1 MTITTHTFHTVA
13 RPEGVSSRYAL
24 LVVDGDG
31 RPHLPLTQFYHDT
44 QQALSDGTSRTYL
57 HTLLPYFTYLST
69 DSWRHERDDRWDSE
83 PAEVRESVRDYL
95 IHQLGCKVRR
105 HQTYEL
111 VTLTAHSPSTVRVFL
126 FALKHFYTVGCRT
139 GWYSYEHPLL
149 DSVACLM
156 QDLEREEQG
165 LFGQLHRMPQQ
176 SGIEPPTRRHA
187 SDNYF
192 RLVQETW
199 VPQPIDDPTLHK
211 RLLEACRAA
220 HLSLRDQIVVRLA
233 YEAGARIREILQLT
247 VGDWRARGLNQEA
260 TTFSK
265 GSRGRRV
272 KVIRFSPETAKML
285 RQYTNTDR
293 ACLDRESRRLEQ
305 LEDPDP
311 LFLSARRKPYD
322 YAAFLSNW
330 NKLCHAAGIDLHI
343 HGLRH
348 WYTTQAMHVIAEAA
362 SSPEDLALRKEAL
375 VRYMAW
381 RSPETLKAYEHALQ
395 LQNYTQMHEALLARL
410 YETVHT
416 NVDTV
421 QQADTAPCQE
431 GTTSPR
437 VASPSVQH
445 EDVTDGWATLL
456 ALGGRDTP

>member
-1 MTITTHTFHTVA
+1 MTGATHAFRTVA

-57 HTLLPYFTYLST
+57 HTLLPYFTYLAT
-69 DSWRHERDDRWDSE
+69 DSWRHEHGDWWDSE
-83 PAEVRESVRDYL
+83 PAVVRESVRDYL

-111 VTLTAHSPSTVRVFL
+111 VALTACSPSTVRVFL
-126 FALKHFYTVGCRT
+126 FALKQFYTVGCRI
-139 GWYSYEHPLL
+139 GWYPYEHPLL
-149 DSVACLM
+149 DPVARLM
-156 QDLEREEQG
+156 QDLEREEQD
-165 LFGQLHRMPQQ
+165 LFGQPRRMSQH
-176 SGIEPPTRRHA
+176 SGVEPPTQRHA

-192 RLVQETW
+192 RLVEATW
-199 VPQPIDDPTLHK
+199 VPQPIDDPMLHK
-211 RLLEACRAA
+211 RLLEASRTAR
-220 HLSLRDQIVVRLA
+220 LTLRDQIVVRLA
-233 YEAGARIREILQLT
+233 YESGARIREILCLT

-293 ACLDRESRRLEQ
+293 ARLDRESRRLEQ
-305 LEDPDP
+305 LEDLDP

-330 NKLCHAAGIDLHI
+330 NKLCRAADIDLHV

-410 YETVHT
+410 YDPVHP
-416 NVDTV
+416 NV
-421 QQADTAPCQE
+421 APHQE
-431 GTTSPR
+431 GTASPQ
-437 VASPSVQH
+437 VVSPSVQH
-445 EDVTDGWATLL
+445 EDATDGWATLL
-456 ALGGRDTP
+456 ALGGRDTL